1 MEVYIEY
8 ALAENFCMD
17 FFLLYAAKAVT
28 KNRAGAWRISMSA
41 ALGAC
46 FAVVFPL
53 FSLSGWAA
61 IAVKL
66 VAGALM
72 CLAAG
77 KFSGVRG
84 YLKFAG
90 VFAALTFVLGGALI
104 ALFSLADISFE
115 QGGGVII
122 SSVPV
127 GIPLFGALCVAVAA
141 KKITQKFVHP
151 RSKTAVECRI
161 YAGQSRIS
169 LPAFFDSGNK
179 VYRRGVP
186 VSVLPES
193 YAKKLADLS
202 RIKTFVTVH
211 TVAGDKNLPVFT
223 ADKVEID
230 YGERV
235 ITLRGVLF
243 CASRELS
250 RRAVLH
256 PDLAEAE

>member
-1 MEVYIEY
+1 M
-8 ALAENFCMD
+8 
-17 FFLLYAAKAVT
+17 
-28 KNRAGAWRISMSA
+28 
-41 ALGAC
+41 
-46 FAVVFPL
+46 
-53 FSLSGWAA
+53 
-61 IAVKL
+61 
-66 VAGALM
+66 
-72 CLAAG
+72 
-77 KFSGVRG
+77 
-84 YLKFAG
+84 
-90 VFAALTFVLGGALI
+90 
-104 ALFSLADISFE
+104 
-115 QGGGVII
+115 II

-127 GIPLFGALCVAVAA
+127 GIPLFGALCVAVVA
-141 KKITQKFVHP
+141 KKITRKFVHS

-193 YAKKLADLS
+193 CAKKLADLS
-202 RIKTFVTVH
+202 RIKTYVTVH

-250 RRAVLH
+250 RHAVLH